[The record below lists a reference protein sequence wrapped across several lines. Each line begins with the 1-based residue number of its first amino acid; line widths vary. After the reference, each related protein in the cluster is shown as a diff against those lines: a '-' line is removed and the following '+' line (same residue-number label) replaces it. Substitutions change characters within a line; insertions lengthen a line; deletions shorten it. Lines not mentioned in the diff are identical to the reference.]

1 MSQILTLK
9 QIEDCFR
16 NLTCQALGI
25 PLNSHS
31 KVRLTYPKDGA
42 PDWKISED
50 VTFIRI
56 QSSQDPYGQQRDT
69 TYLPLIEPTD
79 EKRVIAYTRP
89 HEVFWTLYGPN
100 SYDNADRLRH
110 MLFDSADFLSE
121 HNLFMIPDV
130 SLPNRR
136 PELFRSQW
144 WERSDLQARFYE
156 KIIRKFPAPYIQS
169 ADIQIITERGVTQD
183 VNITTE

>member
-1 MSQILTLK
+1 MNQILTLK

-16 NLTCQALGI
+16 EVTCKALGV
-25 PLNSHS
+25 PLNNHS

-42 PDWKISED
+42 PDWKINED

-56 QSSQDPYGQQRDT
+56 QSSQDPYSQQRDIS
-69 TYLPLIEPTD
+69 YFPLVEPTD
-79 EKRVIAYTRP
+79 ENRVTSYTRP

-110 MLFDSADFLSE
+110 MLFESADFLAE
-121 HNLFMIPDV
+121 YNLFMIPEV
-130 SLPNRR
+130 PMPNRR

-144 WERSDLQARFYE
+144 WERSDLQVRFYE
-156 KIIRKFPAPYIQS
+156 KVTRRFTVPYIRS
-169 ADIQIITERGVTQD
+169 ADIQMITERGVTRD